1 MADTL
6 WYNGRCTK
14 CRQALEL
21 LKAREHEV
29 RVREYLVE
37 RPTAAE
43 VEALIRKL
51 GNAARDIVRTGE
63 PEYADSG
70 LTPLSSPQDIARA
83 IEKTPTLLQR
93 PILETPTRAIIGR
106 PPERITELL

>member
-1 MADTL
+1 MDTL

-21 LKAREHEV
+21 LKAREHPV

-51 GNAARDIVRTGE
+51 GNSWKDLVRSSEQDYG
-63 PEYADSG
+63 PSG
-70 LTPLSSPQDIARA
+70 LNGSSSPQDVARA
-83 IEKTPTLLQR
+83 IEKSPILLQR